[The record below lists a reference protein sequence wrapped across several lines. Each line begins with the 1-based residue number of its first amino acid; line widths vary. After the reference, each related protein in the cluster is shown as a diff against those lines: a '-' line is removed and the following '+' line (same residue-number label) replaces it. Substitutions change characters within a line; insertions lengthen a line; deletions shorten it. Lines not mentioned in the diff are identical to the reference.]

1 MLRSFKPGFHMMT
14 PIAPIVSN
22 TFLDDQN
29 NWDDCWFPYNR
40 LDHPKNW
47 RRVVVSIRDFKIVGY
62 GWLQRLKMCHARKTL
77 MRCHRRASDLRLSV
91 FPRFLVVA
99 KTVRIILTEISFY
112 AVNRQFAGCFIRIWL
127 VFFSL
132 PFQITLHYNI
142 KLINFDY

>member
-1 MLRSFKPGFHMMT
+1 MMT

-47 RRVVVSIRDFKIVGY
+47 RRVVVSIRDFKIVDY

-77 MRCHRRASDLRLSV
+77 MRCHRRASETAC
-91 FPRFLVVA
+91 FPTIPRCGQDG
-99 KTVRIILTEISFY
+99 KNHS
-112 AVNRQFAGCFIRIWL
+112 
-127 VFFSL
+127 
-132 PFQITLHYNI
+132 H
-142 KLINFDY
+142 